1 MVRIVPAVEDD
12 ISRIAEIEAD
22 AFAPPWTVGALLS
35 ELYREDS
42 FFAVACISVS
52 EKTNLLRHS
61 ALDAESHQQPGG
73 LRVKPE
79 MTINPC
85 GYGYTPESG
94 ILEPVSPSVTPA
106 LVSPASRSCAVPVG
120 FVILR
125 CFADDGELLQI
136 AVDRDARRCGVAD
149 LLLNAALEYSQEKN
163 LRAVFLEVRK
173 SNDAAVALYKKHGFK
188 SVRLRKDYYSNPLE
202 DALVMTKEQ

>member
-1 MVRIVPAVEDD
+1 MVKIVPAVEDD
-12 ISRIAEIEAD
+12 ISRIAEIETD

-42 FFAVACISVS
+42 FFAVACISAS
-52 EKTNLLRHS
+52 EKTTVSSSRNPECDARIQNSGVRSQNSCVRFADGYNLPHS
-61 ALDAESHQQPGG
+61 
-73 LRVKPE
+73 R
-79 MTINPC
+79 
-85 GYGYTPESG
+85 
-94 ILEPVSPSVTPA
+94 
-106 LVSPASRSCAVPVG
+106 AVPVG

-125 CFADDGELLQI
+125 CIADDGELLQI

-149 LLLNAALEYSQEKN
+149 LLMNAALEYAQEEKIK
-163 LRAVFLEVRK
+163 AVFLEVRK

-202 DALVMTKEQ
+202 DALVLVREL